1 MRADKNV
8 SRNLTAQAE
17 KIASEAWE
25 IVDRCDS
32 TETYTTKEVVDPIL
46 SRAQEVIAGAQNK
59 TEAKRLNKI
68 FDSALWNLKHC
79 IA

>member
-8 SRNLTAQAE
+8 TQYLTTQAE

-32 TETYTTKEVVDPIL
+32 TETYATKEEVDPIL
-46 SRAQEVIAGAQNK
+46 NRGKEVLAGAQNK
-59 TEAKRLNKI
+59 TEAKRLDSI
-68 FDSALWNLKHC
+68 LGSALWNLKHC
-79 IA
+79 VA